1 MEALVESILQSMSN
15 VKKPQQT
22 FLKALFAVLVV
33 FQGRATF
40 RNMSRYT
47 DMSEKRFSRWY
58 RRSFDFVEF
67 TVLLLLQSLPKDSI
81 KIAAIDASFI
91 NKSRQSTDGL
101 GWFYN
106 GVAGEAQRGL
116 EASVVCVVDLK
127 ANTAYALDA
136 RQTIDEEYKTRVDLY
151 AEQVV
156 SLSPQLQK
164 LGIRHVAADAY
175 YSKVKFVSRVTE
187 AGLDIVG
194 KLRVDAQLK
203 WLYEGEYKGRGR
215 PRKFDGKVDFI
226 NDLER
231 FQLVGAL
238 NDETQVY
245 AAVVHSTHLKRAIRV
260 VMLRWKKKGKIG
272 TALLYSTD
280 TTLDAITLVA
290 YYKARFQIE
299 FLFREAKQHTGLT
312 HCQSPRKEAI
322 HTHINAS
329 LIALT
334 LLKLEDRSKKQVDT
348 ETVISMTSWKRRKFN
363 QHLMIRLFDTL
374 GLSLKRIKIT
384 HAYELM
390 CDYGAIV
397 S

>member
-1 MEALVESILQSMSN
+1 METLVESILQSMSN
-15 VKKPQQT
+15 VKKPQQA
-22 FLKALFAVLVV
+22 FLKTLFSVLTV

-40 RNMSRYT
+40 RNMSRYA
-47 DMSEKRFSRWY
+47 DVSEKYFSRWY
-58 RRSFDFVEF
+58 RRHFDFVEF
-67 TVLLLLQSLPKDSI
+67 MVQLLLQSLPKDSI

-91 NKSRQSTDGL
+91 SKSRQSTDGL

-136 RQTIDEEYKTRVDLY
+136 RQTIDEANKTRVDLY

-187 AGLDIVG
+187 VGLDIVG

-203 WLYEGEYKGRGR
+203 WLYEGEYSGRGR
-215 PRKFDGKVDFI
+215 PKKFAGKVDFT
-226 NDLER
+226 NDLAR
-231 FQLVGAL
+231 FQFAGTL
-238 NDETQVY
+238 NDGAKAYTTVVY
-245 AAVVHSTHLKRAIRV
+245 SKSLKRTIRV
-260 VMLRWKKKGKIG
+260 VMLRWEKNGKIG

-280 TTLDAITLVA
+280 TTLDAMTLIA

-312 HCQSPRKEAI
+312 HCQSPRKDAI
-322 HTHINAS
+322 HTHMNAS

-334 LLKLEDRSKKQVDT
+334 LLKLEDRSEKQVDT
-348 ETVISMTSWKRRKFN
+348 ETVISMASWKRKKFN
-363 QHLMIRLFDTL
+363 QHLMIRLFDEL
-374 GLSLKRIKIT
+374 GLSNTSDSFRNKSCK
-384 HAYELM
+384 
-390 CDYGAIV
+390 
-397 S
+397 